1 MTTGAGLLSQI
12 AASIRITAI
21 GRFLRIC
28 GIRSDCEKRNEQNG
42 HQAIVCS
49 HLELLLSSLEWWRP
63 RPERRAGW
71 PLGEGR
77 QLGGGD
83 LAKLRGSGLRIVW

>member
-12 AASIRITAI
+12 TASIRITAI